1 MKDNNKI
8 SIKFDLNT
16 LDMFIMYVMLENN
29 INVTKADLI
38 DLQSLINNIKID
50 IYKNDVNLYARMIFI
65 ISVLK
70 AKIDDRIHKK
80 FLLLDYCKEN
90 MNELSLDVLED
101 QIIPMIDD
109 EDSQLDESEILY
121 IKKLIIKNLK
131 YSYVYK
137 YRDDVLEL
145 NTLLSDDTYN
155 NINDINEKF
164 ENLTTAASKDILTV
178 QLTNNTERE
187 FDLFN
192 KLDKEEN
199 IDNIIKEKSKKEFKL
214 KTGYKYLNDM
224 LGGGFNKSRVYG
236 ILGLTGGFKSG
247 LLINLLVSMKMNNNY
262 TSKNGLIPTI
272 LYITQENSAAETIER
287 VFSCIT
293 AEDMANYKTEE
304 VLNRLDEYGLNDKGS
319 NINIKIK
326 YIAPKSVNTNIFRT
340 LYFKY
345 LNQGYEIIAIIH
357 DYIKTMKPVDNRGEV
372 RYQMSDIVTEMK
384 TIANEL
390 RIPII
395 TVAQLNREA
404 AKTIDSTSSAT
415 KADVTRML
423 GKANV
428 GESWGMIEEFDW
440 ATVINKEHHDVLDK
454 GFLVFKNIKARYL
467 NPTVTYFAQ
476 PFDPEREF
484 YLMEDINDEKPLG
497 LLTMKTSINDL
508 DNKQI
513 SGGKRNNVVE
523 RKELEIQKQ
532 YDKDADSSFSKFVEL

>member
-90 MNELSLDVLED
+90 MNELSLEVLED
-101 QIIPMIDD
+101 QIIPMIND

-155 NINDINEKF
+155 NIDDINEKF
-164 ENLTTAASKDILTV
+164 ENLTTSASKDILTV

-214 KTGYKYLNDM
+214 KTGYQYLNDM

-404 AKTIDSTSSAT
+404 AKTIDSSGSAT